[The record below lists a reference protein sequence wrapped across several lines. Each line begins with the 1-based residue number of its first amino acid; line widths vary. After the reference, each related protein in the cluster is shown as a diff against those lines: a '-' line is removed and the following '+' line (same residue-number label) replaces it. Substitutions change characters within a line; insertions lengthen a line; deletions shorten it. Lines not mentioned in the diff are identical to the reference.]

1 MHCYILYIKATGFM
15 VSEDF
20 LTFFLIIRK
29 LIIDPHGMADPKG
42 MVFMIYAGDH
52 KTLLYTKI

>member
-1 MHCYILYIKATGFM
+1 M

-20 LTFFLIIRK
+20 LTLFPIIRK
-29 LIIDPHGMADPKG
+29 LIIDPHGMAKLDPKG